1 MTSSNDPEEIR
12 AEMAQTRAAMSE
24 TIDALQERLDPQRLK
39 EEATAKIRETT
50 SHLKEEATEK
60 VREATIGKVENMTGE
75 VMDNVKETAYEAR
88 YGIVDTIR
96 QNPIPAALIGIGL
109 AAMLFNGSERNGRG
123 YRPANGH
130 NGNAQR
136 PRSIP
141 VYGGIEAAPVRTD
154 SYRGTSMPD
163 EPQSV
168 ADQTK
173 SSVQQF
179 GRQAQDKAEDLSGQ
193 VKGTV
198 QQFGDQAQDK
208 AGNLAGQVKGTVQQV
223 GSQAQDKAEDLAGQ
237 VKGTV
242 QQVGSQAQDQA
253 MELGNTVQ
261 EQVGQLS
268 TGVQTQVDQLTGTF
282 NRTLQEN
289 PLSLGIM
296 AIALGAAAAMVIPS
310 TPKENELFGE
320 TRDQMLQKA
329 ESAAH
334 DVLDQA
340 AEQAKKAVSSSAG

>member
-1 MTSSNDPEEIR
+1 MISSNDPEEIR

-39 EEATAKIRETT
+39 EEATTKI
-50 SHLKEEATEK
+50 
-60 VREATIGKVENMTGE
+60 REATIGKVENVTGE

-88 YGIVDTIR
+88 YGIVDTLR

-109 AAMLFNGSERNGRG
+109 AAMLFNKNGSDRDGRG
-123 YRPANGH
+123 YRPANGY
-130 NGNAQR
+130 NGNTQR
-136 PRSIP
+136 PRSVP

-163 EPQSV
+163 EGQNV
-168 ADQTK
+168 AEQTK
-173 SSVQQF
+173 STVQQF

-208 AGNLAGQVKGTVQQV
+208 AENLAGQVKGTVQQV
-223 GSQAQDKAEDLAGQ
+223 GSQAQDKAENLAGQ

-253 MELGNTVQ
+253 LELRGTVQ

-268 TGVQTQVDQLTGTF
+268 TGVQTQVDQLTYTF

-289 PLSLGIM
+289 PLSLGIV
-296 AIALGAAAAMVIPS
+296 AIALGAAAAMIIPS

-329 ESAAH
+329 ESTAH

-340 AEQAKKAVSSSAG
+340 AEQAKKAVSSSTG